1 MGNTRRREGPGCGEG
16 RILVKFEVY
25 KLFDTSILLCLVL
38 PNIYSRMLAIGG
50 AMDEAFSTP
59 FDWTRQTI

>member
-50 AMDEAFSTP
+50 AMDEAFSPP